1 MPDLVANALAILRGA
16 KTSTQDALNALE
28 AIDKDSPNAR
38 AAVNAVRQ
46 RMNAAQT
53 QHLEL
58 ATLLL
63 RIERRQK
70 IVDGMRF
77 EFPGYWRS
85 GPDRAREGPFCATCW
100 ESKLRASELANVPFR
115 GHDRWVCR
123 TCATTFFTEG
133 AKAAMDAAQASAES
147 GRLPGIGVSTDD

>member
-1 MPDLVANALAILRGA
+1 MSDLVVNALATLRSA
-16 KTSTQDALNALE
+16 RMLAQEALE
-28 AIDKDSPNAR
+28 ALDAASNNLNAK
-38 AAVNAVRQ
+38 AALAAAKQ
-46 RMNAAQT
+46 KMLAAQAE
-53 QHLEL
+53 HLEL

-70 IVDGMRF
+70 AVDGMRF

-85 GPDRAREGPFCATCW
+85 GADRTREGPFCASCW
-100 ESKLRASELANVPFR
+100 ESSLRAAALTNIPFR

-123 TCATTFFTEG
+123 SCSTTFFTEG

-147 GRLPGIGVSTDD
+147 VRLPGIGVATDD